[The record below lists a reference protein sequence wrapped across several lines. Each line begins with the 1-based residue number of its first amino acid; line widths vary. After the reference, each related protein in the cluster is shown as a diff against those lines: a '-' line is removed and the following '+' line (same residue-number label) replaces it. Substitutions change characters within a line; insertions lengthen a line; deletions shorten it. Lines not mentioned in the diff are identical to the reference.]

1 MKTIGIIGGLSPEST
16 VVYYKGLNDGVRER
30 TGRQHQAKI
39 IINSVDGGE
48 IWKFRQQN
56 DWNGQGKIVAEAA
69 LSLEKAGAD
78 FILLAGNTMHRVS
91 DAIESVI
98 NLPFLHLI
106 DVTAKRIKAEGIT
119 TVGLTGTSV
128 TMTEKFYIERLAK
141 FGITTII
148 PNPEDVE
155 SMDRIIYNELIW
167 GIISPESRIIFT
179 DIIRRLTDSGA
190 EGIILGCTELTLF
203 MPLNYG
209 TKIFDTTQI
218 HIEEALNLAI
228 T

>member
-16 VVYYKGLNDGVRER
+16 VVYYKGLNDGIRER

-39 IINSVDGGE
+39 TINSVDGGE

-56 DWNGQGKIVAEAA
+56 DWNAQGKIVAEAA

-119 TVGLTGTSV
+119 IVGLTGTSV
-128 TMTEKFYIERLAK
+128 TMTDKFYIERLAK

-190 EGIILGCTELTLF
+190 EGVILGCTELTLF
-203 MPLNYG
+203 MPLNYD

>member
-16 VVYYKGLNDGVRER
+16 VVYYKGLNDGIRER

-56 DWNGQGKIVAEAA
+56 DWNAQGKIVAEAA

-119 TVGLTGTSV
+119 IVGLTGTSV
-128 TMTEKFYIERLAK
+128 TMTDKFYIERLAK

-190 EGIILGCTELTLF
+190 EGVILGCTELTLF
-203 MPLNYG
+203 MPLNYD